1 MTNMSI
7 SQAREQLPAVIELCQ
22 TEAVILERY
31 GKPQA
36 VIISYERYDELMTAL
51 EDIEDLEA
59 IAEIEADIKKNGTI
73 PWEEVRRDL
82 GIE

>member
-1 MTNMSI
+1 MANMPI

-22 TEAVILERY
+22 TEAVILEKY

-36 VIISYERYDELMTAL
+36 VVISYERYDELMNAF
-51 EDIEDLEA
+51 EDLEDLA
-59 IAEIEADIKKNGTI
+59 RIKEVETDIEVNGTI

-82 GIE
+82 GLE

>member
-1 MTNMSI
+1 MANMPI

-22 TEAVILERY
+22 TEAVILEKY

-36 VIISYERYDELMTAL
+36 VVISYERYDELMNAL
-51 EDIEDLEA
+51 EDLEDLER
-59 IAEIEADIKKNGTI
+59 IKEVEADIEVHGTI

-82 GIE
+82 GLE